1 MKAAHLII
9 RNSIQI
15 VLWLLWLLNSLFL
28 LYNWALEEWC
38 YILFVN
44 CTHKKPAWGKS
55 FSLTLWNLVF
65 KCLYLQYLWADLMK
79 CRVAHIVFLY
89 CPARV
94 CWKYWGCEC
103 EVSRMQLLYFGCILH
118 NGHSVKSGAQLWL
131 DSQQRSACPG
141 PSEPGTE
148 SLGWDPL
155 AACQHS
161 IVLLDSQCS
170 HWLTLGF
177 TFSAASVDS
186 HISSLVP
193 CQGFSCFQWR
203 TELDKQHPVSVSWTS
218 PQLEDNSWFLFF
230 SFFQTVNWTCSSQA
244 LFKRLWFFNKPY

>member
-1 MKAAHLII
+1 M
-9 RNSIQI
+9 
-15 VLWLLWLLNSLFL
+15 VLHFICK
-28 LYNWALEEWC
+28 LYPQETSMGQKFQSDALKSC
-38 YILFVN
+38 FQVFVFAILVSWFGEM
-44 CTHKKPAWGKS
+44 H
-55 FSLTLWNLVF
+55 
-65 KCLYLQYLWADLMK
+65 
-79 CRVAHIVFLY
+79 RVAHSVFLY

-131 DSQQRSACPG
+131 DSQQRSACPR

-186 HISSLVP
+186 HISS
-193 CQGFSCFQWR
+193 
-203 TELDKQHPVSVSWTS
+203 
-218 PQLEDNSWFLFF
+218 
-230 SFFQTVNWTCSSQA
+230 
-244 LFKRLWFFNKPY
+244 

>member
-1 MKAAHLII
+1 M
-9 RNSIQI
+9 
-15 VLWLLWLLNSLFL
+15 VLHFICK
-28 LYNWALEEWC
+28 LYPQETSMGQKFQSDALKSC
-38 YILFVN
+38 FQVFVFAILVSWFGEM
-44 CTHKKPAWGKS
+44 H
-55 FSLTLWNLVF
+55 
-65 KCLYLQYLWADLMK
+65 
-79 CRVAHIVFLY
+79 RVAHSVFLY

-118 NGHSVKSGAQLWL
+118 NGHPVKSGAQLWL
-131 DSQQRSACPG
+131 DSQQRSACPR

-155 AACQHS
+155 AACQHI

-230 SFFQTVNWTCSSQA
+230 FLLSDSKLY
-244 LFKRLWFFNKPY
+244 LF